1 MQKGRG
7 QYHELGTWRERRGP
21 GRCIRLP
28 CPQPSLS
35 YPSPPQVEALLSTL
49 EKSGAGVPAVV
60 LRRPNQSQP
69 LPPSSL
75 QRFLR
80 ARNISGVVLAD
91 HSAVF
96 HNQ

>member
-1 MQKGRG
+1 M
-7 QYHELGTWRERRGP
+7 GP
-21 GRCIRLP
+21 GDTSGYRVPASAELP
-28 CPQPSLS
+28 LS
-35 YPSPPQVEALLSTL
+35 PQVEALLSTL
-49 EKSGAGVPAVV
+49 ERSGAGVPAVV
-60 LRRPNQSQP
+60 LRRPNQTQP

-96 HNQ
+96 HNR

>member
-1 MQKGRG
+1 MESISDLK
-7 QYHELGTWRERRGP
+7 ETP
-21 GRCIRLP
+21 CFLP
-28 CPQPSLS
+28 PSLLS
-35 YPSPPQVEALLSTL
+35 ANAPHPQVEELLTTL
-49 EKSGAGVPAVV
+49 EKSGAGVPTVV
-60 LRRPNQSQP
+60 LRRPNQTQP

-91 HSAVF
+91 HSTVF